1 VESTGHIGSVF
12 EAETDEQ
19 PDAAAERNSMNGA
32 RIEIETPD
40 GVAPCWTYHPPVGP
54 SPDGGGRAWPA
65 VVYLMDGM
73 GIRPTLLAS
82 AEKLAQ
88 LGFYVLVPD
97 LYYRGGDYPPF
108 DHATLQD
115 DPVEQRRIMELV
127 KLVTND
133 AVMRDLSAFFS
144 FFEKQPEVRGRRVG
158 VVGYC
163 MGGPLA
169 LYAAGTYP
177 ERVPA
182 AASIHGANLAT
193 DRPDSP
199 HLLAKKMTGELYLGV
214 AEHDPYIIPGETE
227 RIDAALREAGAN
239 YRLEMYPGC
248 RHGFALVGAH
258 GFDAKADD
266 QHRRRVVELFGRNLG

>member
-1 VESTGHIGSVF
+1 
-12 EAETDEQ
+12 
-19 PDAAAERNSMNGA
+19 MNGA
-32 RIEIETPD
+32 RIQIQAAD
-40 GVAPCWTYHPPVGP
+40 GTIPCRTYHPPIGEA
-54 SPDGGGRAWPA
+54 RAWPA

-73 GIRPTLLAS
+73 GIRPTLLGA
-82 AEKLAQ
+82 AEKLAAQ
-88 LGFYVLVPD
+88 GFYVLVPD
-97 LYYRGGDYPPF
+97 LYYRGSPYAPF
-108 DHATLQD
+108 DHSTLQD
-115 DPVEQRRIMELV
+115 DPVEQKRIMGLV

-133 AVMRDLSAFFS
+133 GVMRDLQAFFE
-144 FFEKQPEVRGRRVG
+144 FFERQPEVAGRRVG
-158 VVGYC
+158 CVGYC

-169 LYAAGTYP
+169 LYAAGTFP

-239 YRLEMYPGC
+239 YQLERYPGC
-248 RHGFALVGAH
+248 HHGFALPGAH
-258 GFDAKADD
+258 GYDAKADEL
-266 QHRRRVVELFGRNLG
+266 HRKRVVDMFRRNLG